1 MDSDLHFWD
10 TGLSFLA
17 EEVSFLSSVCG
28 KQCGDHQCPFP
39 GAVLHVWLVKR
50 GIQAKQSHTAAS
62 SPHSLAPDLSSTS
75 RLSSVTLHPQAR
87 LLGSVWFI
95 AHWLQGKAI
104 ITGSYKNSR
113 TCQFDSTYQN
123 GSASGQSVGISLT
136 TLKPREPPTQDHR
149 YWGGSHLHPSP

>member
-1 MDSDLHFWD
+1 MVSDLHFWD
-10 TGLSFLA
+10 TGVSFLA
-17 EEVSFLSSVCG
+17 EEVKFWVLYVASNVEIIPRSCPPCVTGETRDSG
-28 KQCGDHQCPFP
+28 K
-39 GAVLHVWLVKR
+39 AN
-50 GIQAKQSHTAAS
+50 HTAAS
-62 SPHSLAPDLSSTS
+62 SPHPLVPDLSSTS

-95 AHWLQGKAI
+95 FHWLQGKAT

-123 GSASGQSVGISLT
+123 GSASGQSFGISLT